1 MTVGEAMERAEELR
15 PGSRVA
21 ARTRQRWLCEVDGML
36 REKFFRPSSAD
47 SREGVGADIAWDNG
61 LRDDDVLLVPPPF
74 DSLYP
79 HYLCA
84 MTDAALGENDRYAGE
99 QAQYNSIL
107 AELAA
112 WLRRKNLPA
121 RGCSWRWEGGR
132 KMILSNRNGL
142 KNTRNMLRVFGG
154 LNETYSCTEAEYSA
168 GINFSARN
176 FPALS
181 TRLPR
186 RKLREEADLNGMY
199 HLNGLLTVCGRD
211 LVYTPDDADEM
222 EVTLKDA
229 VENGK
234 KTLVGIGTKILIF
247 PDKLAFDTASR
258 KVSALGTV
266 WSGKNT
272 SVEFAPCD
280 AEGKVYEVSGCG
292 PAEPDKPTDG
302 QLFLRVEDPEKPWS
316 SESTLEVYSEASG
329 NWSAV
334 VLDYCRISAKGVG
347 TDFAAEDTVTLTGSA
362 AEQAGQW
369 NELDGDRIVYDAGT
383 DALRVK
389 ADPGGEWFYGR
400 LTRTGAAVRWVS
412 LDGSVSREFVSA
424 EVVELERRVPDMDYL
439 TECDNRVWGC
449 SNKENVIYACKLG
462 DPTNWFSYRGIAADS
477 YAVTVGSDGAFTGAA
492 TCMGY
497 ALFFK
502 ENTLHKLYGSKP
514 SDFQLSSLR
523 CRGVAKGAARSLC
536 VINETLYYLSPDG
549 VMAWD
554 GSIPTK
560 VSTALD
566 PARLRNVKSALG
578 GALDGRYYLHLV
590 RGSGEA
596 QAVRLL
602 VYDTERGL
610 WQEEDVCS
618 YEMAGSGGQL
628 YLWDGKAIWAADAD
642 REENWQ
648 QAGGI
653 EDGVSFELV
662 SGNIGLDSP
671 EELYLS
677 RLTLRFEAEVKSRIE
692 VAVSYDSGAWETL
705 AQLTADGRRCFD
717 VPFVPR
723 RCGSLRFR
731 LKGRGQ
737 LTLRSLTRT
746 SAAAKGGILAQEVN

>member
-1 MTVGEAMERAEELR
+1 
-15 PGSRVA
+15 
-21 ARTRQRWLCEVDGML
+21 
-36 REKFFRPSSAD
+36 
-47 SREGVGADIAWDNG
+47 
-61 LRDDDVLLVPPPF
+61 
-74 DSLYP
+74 
-79 HYLCA
+79 
-84 MTDAALGENDRYAGE
+84 
-99 QAQYNSIL
+99 
-107 AELAA
+107 
-112 WLRRKNLPA
+112 
-121 RGCSWRWEGGR
+121 
-132 KMILSNRNGL
+132 MILSNRNGL

-229 VENGK
+229 VENGR

-258 KVSALGTV
+258 KVSALGAV

-347 TDFAAEDTVTLTGSA
+347 TDFAEEDTVTLTGSA

-449 SNKENVIYACKLG
+449 NSRENVIYGCKLG

-492 TCMGY
+492 SCMGY

-523 CRGVAKGAARSLC
+523 CRGVAQNAARSLC
-536 VINETLYYLSPDG
+536 VLNETLYYLSPDG

-554 GSIPTK
+554 GSLPTK
-560 VSTALD
+560 VSGALD
-566 PARLRNVKSALG
+566 AAKLSNVQSAVG
-578 GALDGRYYLHLV
+578 GALDGRYYLHIS
-590 RGSGEA
+590 RESA
-596 QAVRLL
+596 RLL
-602 VYDTERGL
+602 VYDTEKGL
-610 WQEEDVCS
+610 WSEEDVCS
-618 YEMAGSGGQL
+618 CDMTSTGGQL
-628 YLWDGKAIWAADAD
+628 YLWDGQALWAADPT
-642 REENWQ
+642 REPDWQ
-648 QAGGI
+648 TT
-653 EDGVSFELV
+653 DGVETDIPFELV
-662 SGNIGLDSP
+662 TGDVGLDGT
-671 EELYLS
+671 EQRYLS
-677 RLTLRFEAEVKSRIE
+677 RLTLRLDAECTSTVE
-692 VAVSYDSGAWETL
+692 VAVSYDGGAWETVASL
-705 AQLTADGRRCFD
+705 AAQGSRRSYD
-717 VPFVPR
+717 LPFVPR
-723 RCGSLRFR
+723 RCGSLRLR
-731 LKGRGQ
+731 LRGKGQ
-737 LTLRSLTRT
+737 ITLRGLVRT
-746 SAAAKGGILAQEVN
+746 IAPAKGKLWEEDASWQA

>member
-1 MTVGEAMERAEELR
+1 
-15 PGSRVA
+15 
-21 ARTRQRWLCEVDGML
+21 
-36 REKFFRPSSAD
+36 
-47 SREGVGADIAWDNG
+47 
-61 LRDDDVLLVPPPF
+61 
-74 DSLYP
+74 
-79 HYLCA
+79 
-84 MTDAALGENDRYAGE
+84 
-99 QAQYNSIL
+99 
-107 AELAA
+107 
-112 WLRRKNLPA
+112 
-121 RGCSWRWEGGR
+121 
-132 KMILSNRNGL
+132 MILSNRNGL

-199 HLNGLLTVCGRD
+199 HLNGLLTVCGRE
-211 LVYTPDDADEM
+211 LVYTPDDTDEM

-258 KVSALGTV
+258 KVSALGAV
-266 WSGKNT
+266 WSGKNA

-369 NELDGDRIVYDAGT
+369 NELDGDRIVYDAGA

-477 YAVTVGSDGAFTGAA
+477 YAVTVGSDGPFTGAA

-523 CRGVAKGAARSLC
+523 CRGVARNAARSLC
-536 VINETLYYLSPDG
+536 VLNETLYYLSPDG

-554 GSIPTK
+554 GSIPAK
-560 VSTALD
+560 VSAALD
-566 PARLRNVKSALG
+566 AGRLANVKQAVG
-578 GALDGRYYLHLV
+578 GALDGRYYLHV
-590 RGSGEA
+590 SRENE
-596 QAVRLL
+596 VRLL

-610 WQEEDVCS
+610 WHEEDVCS
-618 YEMAGSGGQL
+618 FEMASTGGQL
-628 YLWDGKAIWAADAD
+628 YLWDGRALWAADPS
-642 REENWQ
+642 REA
-648 QAGGI
+648 AGQRS
-653 EDGVSFELV
+653 EETEQGVEFALTT
-662 SGNIGLDSP
+662 GDLGLDSP
-671 EELYLS
+671 EERYLS
-677 RLTLRFEAEVKSRIE
+677 RLTLRLDAACRSRVTVE
-692 VAVSYDSGAWETL
+692 VSYDGGPWEN
-705 AQLTADGRRCFD
+705 AAALTVEGPRRNCD
-717 VPFVPR
+717 LHLVPR
-723 RCGSLRFR
+723 RCASLRLR
-731 LKGRGQ
+731 LWGYGQ
-737 LTLRSLTRT
+737 ITLRSLAKTF
-746 SAAAKGGILAQEVN
+746 SGAKGNWMELEG

>member
-1 MTVGEAMERAEELR
+1 MVLANRAKLQN
-15 PGSRVA
+15 SR
-21 ARTRQRWLCEVDGML
+21 
-36 REKFFRPSSAD
+36 S
-47 SREGVGADIAWDNG
+47 
-61 LRDDDVLLVPPPF
+61 LV
-74 DSLYP
+74 
-79 HYLCA
+79 
-84 MTDAALGENDRYAGE
+84 
-99 QAQYNSIL
+99 
-107 AELAA
+107 
-112 WLRRKNLPA
+112 
-121 RGCSWRWEGGR
+121 
-132 KMILSNRNGL
+132 
-142 KNTRNMLRVFGG
+142 RVFGG
-154 LNETYSCTEAEYSA
+154 LNETYACSEAEYSA
-168 GINFSARN
+168 GVNFSARD

-181 TRLPR
+181 TRKPR
-186 RKLREEADLNGMY
+186 RKLRELTGLNGMY
-199 HLNGLLTVCGRD
+199 HLNGLLTVCGKD
-211 LVYTPDDADEM
+211 LIYTPDADGANP
-222 EVTLKDA
+222 VTCTEA
-229 VENGK
+229 VTDGK
-234 KTLVGIGTKILIF
+234 KALVGIGTKILIF
-247 PDKLAFDTASR
+247 PDKVAFDTADGS
-258 KVSALGTV
+258 VSALGAV
-266 WSGKNT
+266 WQAEGQ
-272 SVEFAPCD
+272 SVQFAPCD
-280 AEGKVYEVSGCG
+280 AAGKAYEVSGYG
-292 PAEPDKPTDG
+292 KEEPEKPADG
-302 QLFLRVEDPEKPWS
+302 QLFLKVEDEEHPWAS
-316 SESTLEVYSEASG
+316 TSTLEEYSASSG
-329 NWSAV
+329 SWTAV
-334 VLDYCRISAKGVG
+334 PLEYCRITAAGAQRL
-347 TDFAAEDTVTLTGSA
+347 FAQWDTVTVQGTA
-362 AEQAGQW
+362 AQQAGMW
-369 NELDGDRIVYDAGT
+369 TKLDGDLVVYDVLENG
-383 DALRVK
+383 LRVRVSPEG
-389 ADPGGEWFYGR
+389 DHVYGT
-400 LTRTGAAVRWVS
+400 LVQSAESAQWTS
-412 LDGSVSREFVSA
+412 LDGKETRSFAVSTPVRM
-424 EVVELERRVPDMDYL
+424 ERRVPDLDYV

-449 SNKENVIYACKLG
+449 SSKENVIYACKLG

-677 RLTLRFEAEVKSRIE
+677 RLTLRLEAEVKSRIE

-723 RCGSLRFR
+723 RCGSMRFR

>member
-1 MTVGEAMERAEELR
+1 
-15 PGSRVA
+15 
-21 ARTRQRWLCEVDGML
+21 
-36 REKFFRPSSAD
+36 
-47 SREGVGADIAWDNG
+47 
-61 LRDDDVLLVPPPF
+61 
-74 DSLYP
+74 
-79 HYLCA
+79 
-84 MTDAALGENDRYAGE
+84 
-99 QAQYNSIL
+99 
-107 AELAA
+107 
-112 WLRRKNLPA
+112 
-121 RGCSWRWEGGR
+121 
-132 KMILSNRNGL
+132 MILSNRNGL

-154 LNETYSCTEAEYSA
+154 LNETYACSEAEYSA

-211 LVYTPDDADEM
+211 LVYTPDDTDEM

-229 VENGK
+229 VENSK

-258 KVSALGTV
+258 KVSALGAV

-554 GSIPTK
+554 APRAGQRRSPGR
-560 VSTALD
+560 A
-566 PARLRNVKSALG
+566 AAGLRHRT
-578 GALDGRYYLHLV
+578 GALAGGRCLLLRDGRKRRAALSLGRKGHL
-590 RGSGEA
+590 
-596 QAVRLL
+596 
-602 VYDTERGL
+602 
-610 WQEEDVCS
+610 
-618 YEMAGSGGQL
+618 
-628 YLWDGKAIWAADAD
+628 
-642 REENWQ
+642 
-648 QAGGI
+648 
-653 EDGVSFELV
+653 
-662 SGNIGLDSP
+662 
-671 EELYLS
+671 
-677 RLTLRFEAEVKSRIE
+677 
-692 VAVSYDSGAWETL
+692 
-705 AQLTADGRRCFD
+705 GRRCG
-717 VPFVPR
+717 PGGELAAGGRHRGR
-723 RCGSLRFR
+723 RELRARQREHRAGQPGRAVSLPADAPAR
-731 LKGRGQ
+731 GRGEEPHRGGCELRQRSVGDTGPADRRRAALLRCSVCAEAVREPAVPAEGQRSAHPAQPDPDERRREGRHSGTGGELNMASVTGLSKIGLPHLSENMDAEDARAIRNYLYQMQEQ
-737 LTLRSLTRT
+737 LQYVLCNLDVENMSEPLRARLNS
-746 SAAAKGGILAQEVN
+746 IQ

>member
-1 MTVGEAMERAEELR
+1 
-15 PGSRVA
+15 
-21 ARTRQRWLCEVDGML
+21 
-36 REKFFRPSSAD
+36 
-47 SREGVGADIAWDNG
+47 
-61 LRDDDVLLVPPPF
+61 
-74 DSLYP
+74 
-79 HYLCA
+79 
-84 MTDAALGENDRYAGE
+84 
-99 QAQYNSIL
+99 
-107 AELAA
+107 
-112 WLRRKNLPA
+112 
-121 RGCSWRWEGGR
+121 
-132 KMILSNRNGL
+132 MILSNRNGL

-186 RKLREEADLNGMY
+186 RKLREEAGLNGMY

-211 LVYTPDDADEM
+211 LVYTPDDTDEM

-229 VENGK
+229 VENGR
-234 KTLVGIGTKILIF
+234 KTLVGIGTRILIF

-258 KVSALGTV
+258 KVSALGAV

-369 NELDGDRIVYDAGT
+369 NELDGDRIVYDAGA

-477 YAVTVGSDGAFTGAA
+477 YAVTVGS
-492 TCMGY
+492 
-497 ALFFK
+497 
-502 ENTLHKLYGSKP
+502 
-514 SDFQLSSLR
+514 
-523 CRGVAKGAARSLC
+523 
-536 VINETLYYLSPDG
+536 
-549 VMAWD
+549 
-554 GSIPTK
+554 
-560 VSTALD
+560 
-566 PARLRNVKSALG
+566 
-578 GALDGRYYLHLV
+578 
-590 RGSGEA
+590 GEA

-677 RLTLRFEAEVKSRIE
+677 RLTLRLEAEVKSRIE

-746 SAAAKGGILAQEVN
+746 SAAAKGGILAQEVS

>member
-1 MTVGEAMERAEELR
+1 MVLANRAKLQN
-15 PGSRVA
+15 SR
-21 ARTRQRWLCEVDGML
+21 
-36 REKFFRPSSAD
+36 S
-47 SREGVGADIAWDNG
+47 
-61 LRDDDVLLVPPPF
+61 LV
-74 DSLYP
+74 
-79 HYLCA
+79 
-84 MTDAALGENDRYAGE
+84 
-99 QAQYNSIL
+99 
-107 AELAA
+107 
-112 WLRRKNLPA
+112 
-121 RGCSWRWEGGR
+121 
-132 KMILSNRNGL
+132 
-142 KNTRNMLRVFGG
+142 RVFGG
-154 LNETYSCTEAEYSA
+154 LNETYACSEAEYSA
-168 GINFSARN
+168 GVNFSARD

-181 TRLPR
+181 TRKPR
-186 RKLREEADLNGMY
+186 RKLRELTGLNGMY
-199 HLNGLLTVCGRD
+199 HLNGLLTVCGKD
-211 LVYTPDDADEM
+211 LIYTPDADGANP
-222 EVTLKDA
+222 VTCTEA
-229 VENGK
+229 VTDGK
-234 KTLVGIGTKILIF
+234 KALVGIGTKILIF
-247 PDKLAFDTASR
+247 PDKVAFDTADGS
-258 KVSALGTV
+258 VSALGAV
-266 WSGKNT
+266 WQAEGQ
-272 SVEFAPCD
+272 SVQFAPCD
-280 AEGKVYEVSGCG
+280 AAGKTYEVSGYG
-292 PAEPDKPTDG
+292 KEEPEKPADG
-302 QLFLRVEDPEKPWS
+302 QLFLKVEDEEHPWAS
-316 SESTLEVYSEASG
+316 TSTLEEYSTSSG
-329 NWSAV
+329 SWTAV
-334 VLDYCRISAKGVG
+334 PLEYCRITAAGAQRL
-347 TDFAAEDTVTLTGSA
+347 FAQWDTVTVQGTA
-362 AEQAGQW
+362 AQQAGMW
-369 NELDGDRIVYDAGT
+369 TKLDGDLVVYDVLENG
-383 DALRVK
+383 LRVRVSPEG
-389 ADPGGEWFYGR
+389 DHVYGT
-400 LTRTGAAVRWVS
+400 LVQSAESAQWTS
-412 LDGSVSREFVSA
+412 LDGKETRSFAVSTPVRM
-424 EVVELERRVPDMDYL
+424 ERRVPDLDYV

-449 SNKENVIYACKLG
+449 SSRENVIYACRLG

-677 RLTLRFEAEVKSRIE
+677 RLTLRLEAEVKSRIE

>member
-1 MTVGEAMERAEELR
+1 
-15 PGSRVA
+15 
-21 ARTRQRWLCEVDGML
+21 
-36 REKFFRPSSAD
+36 
-47 SREGVGADIAWDNG
+47 
-61 LRDDDVLLVPPPF
+61 
-74 DSLYP
+74 
-79 HYLCA
+79 
-84 MTDAALGENDRYAGE
+84 
-99 QAQYNSIL
+99 
-107 AELAA
+107 
-112 WLRRKNLPA
+112 
-121 RGCSWRWEGGR
+121 
-132 KMILSNRNGL
+132 MILSNRNGL

-186 RKLREEADLNGMY
+186 RKLREEAGLNGMY

-211 LVYTPDDADEM
+211 LVYTPDDRDEM

-229 VENGK
+229 VENGR
-234 KTLVGIGTKILIF
+234 KTLVGIGTRILIF
-247 PDKLAFDTASR
+247 PDKLAFDTAGR
-258 KVSALGTV
+258 KVSALGAM

-369 NELDGDRIVYDAGT
+369 NELDGDRIVYDAGA

-662 SGNIGLDSP
+662 SGDIGLDSP

-677 RLTLRFEAEVKSRIE
+677 RLTLRLEAEMKSRIE

>member
-1 MTVGEAMERAEELR
+1 MLLTN
-15 PGSRVA
+15 
-21 ARTRQRWLCEVDGML
+21 RT
-36 REKFFRPSSAD
+36 
-47 SREGVGADIAWDNG
+47 GV
-61 LRDDDVLLVPPPF
+61 
-74 DSLYP
+74 
-79 HYLCA
+79 
-84 MTDAALGENDRYAGE
+84 
-99 QAQYNSIL
+99 
-107 AELAA
+107 
-112 WLRRKNLPA
+112 
-121 RGCSWRWEGGR
+121 
-132 KMILSNRNGL
+132 
-142 KNTRNMLRVFGG
+142 KNTRDLLRAFGG
-154 LNETYSCTEAEYSA
+154 LNETYGCTEAEYS
-168 GINFSARN
+168 GGMNFSARD

-186 RKLREEADLNGMY
+186 RRLQELAGLNGMY

-211 LVYTPDDADEM
+211 LVYTPDEAPAQPVTVKNAVADSR
-222 EVTLKDA
+222 
-229 VENGK
+229 
-234 KTLVGIGTKILIF
+234 KTMVGIGTKILIF
-247 PDKLAFDTASR
+247 PDKVAFDTADGSAAPLGAAWEAGSLS
-258 KVSALGTV
+258 VS
-266 WSGKNT
+266 
-272 SVEFAPCD
+272 FAPCD
-280 AEGKVYEVSGCG
+280 ASGNTYEVKDKGTK
-292 PAEPDKPTDG
+292 EPEHPQDG
-302 QLFLRVEDPEKPWS
+302 QLFLKLNEPDKPYS
-316 SESTLEVYSEASG
+316 AENTLEVYSEASG
-329 NWSAV
+329 NWTV
-334 VLDYCRISAKGVG
+334 IPLDYCLV
-347 TDFAAEDTVTLTGSA
+347 TAEGIGAEFRVWDTVTLTGTG

-369 NELDGDRIVYDAGT
+369 AGLDGDRIVYGVT
-383 DALRVK
+383 ETTLRLR
-389 ADPGGEWFYGR
+389 ADPGGEHFYGR
-400 LTRTGAAVRWVS
+400 LVHNGSSAVWVS
-412 LDGSVSREFVSA
+412 MDGTQREEYFPA
-424 EVVELERRVPDMDYL
+424 EGVKVERRVPDLEYL

-449 SNKENVIYACKLG
+449 SSSENVIYACKLG

-590 RGSGEA
+590 RGGGEA

-662 SGNIGLDSP
+662 SGDIGLDGP

-677 RLTLRFEAEVKSRIE
+677 RLTLRLEAEVKSRIE

>member
-1 MTVGEAMERAEELR
+1 
-15 PGSRVA
+15 
-21 ARTRQRWLCEVDGML
+21 
-36 REKFFRPSSAD
+36 
-47 SREGVGADIAWDNG
+47 
-61 LRDDDVLLVPPPF
+61 
-74 DSLYP
+74 
-79 HYLCA
+79 
-84 MTDAALGENDRYAGE
+84 
-99 QAQYNSIL
+99 
-107 AELAA
+107 
-112 WLRRKNLPA
+112 
-121 RGCSWRWEGGR
+121 
-132 KMILSNRNGL
+132 MILSNRNGL

-186 RKLREEADLNGMY
+186 RKLREEAGLNGMY

-211 LVYTPDDADEM
+211 LVYTPDDRDEM

-229 VENGK
+229 VENGR

-258 KVSALGTV
+258 KVSALGAV
-266 WSGKNT
+266 WSGKNA

-477 YAVTVGSDGAFTGAA
+477 YAVTVGSDGPFTGAA

-523 CRGVAKGAARSLC
+523 CRGVARNAARSLC
-536 VINETLYYLSPDG
+536 VLNETLYYLSPDG

-554 GSIPTK
+554 GSIPAK
-560 VSTALD
+560 VSAALD
-566 PARLRNVKSALG
+566 AGRLANVKQAVG
-578 GALDGRYYLHLV
+578 GALDGRYYLHV
-590 RGSGEA
+590 SRENE
-596 QAVRLL
+596 VRLL

-610 WQEEDVCS
+610 WHEEDVCS
-618 YEMAGSGGQL
+618 FEMASTGGQL
-628 YLWDGKAIWAADAD
+628 YLWDGRALWAADPS
-642 REENWQ
+642 REA
-648 QAGGI
+648 AGQRS
-653 EDGVSFELV
+653 EETEQGVEFALTT
-662 SGNIGLDSP
+662 GDLGLDSP
-671 EELYLS
+671 EERYLS
-677 RLTLRFEAEVKSRIE
+677 RLTLRLDAACRSRVTVE
-692 VAVSYDSGAWETL
+692 VSYDGGPWEN
-705 AQLTADGRRCFD
+705 AAALTVEGPRRNCD
-717 VPFVPR
+717 LHLVPR
-723 RCGSLRFR
+723 RCASLRLR
-731 LKGRGQ
+731 LWGYGQ
-737 LTLRSLTRT
+737 ITLRSLAKTF
-746 SAAAKGGILAQEVN
+746 SGAKGNWMELEG

>member
-1 MTVGEAMERAEELR
+1 MLLTN
-15 PGSRVA
+15 
-21 ARTRQRWLCEVDGML
+21 RT
-36 REKFFRPSSAD
+36 
-47 SREGVGADIAWDNG
+47 GV
-61 LRDDDVLLVPPPF
+61 
-74 DSLYP
+74 
-79 HYLCA
+79 
-84 MTDAALGENDRYAGE
+84 
-99 QAQYNSIL
+99 
-107 AELAA
+107 
-112 WLRRKNLPA
+112 
-121 RGCSWRWEGGR
+121 
-132 KMILSNRNGL
+132 
-142 KNTRNMLRVFGG
+142 KNTRALLRAFGG
-154 LNETYSCTEAEYSA
+154 LNETYGCTEAEYS
-168 GINFSARN
+168 GGMNFSARD

-186 RKLREEADLNGMY
+186 RRLQELAGLNGMY
-199 HLNGLLTVCGRD
+199 HLNGLLTVCGQD
-211 LVYTPDDADEM
+211 LVYTPDEAPAQPVTVKNAVADSR
-222 EVTLKDA
+222 
-229 VENGK
+229 
-234 KTLVGIGTKILIF
+234 KTMVGIGTKILIF
-247 PDKLAFDTASR
+247 PDKVAFDTADGSAAPLGAAWEAGSLS
-258 KVSALGTV
+258 VS
-266 WSGKNT
+266 
-272 SVEFAPCD
+272 FAPCD
-280 AEGKVYEVSGCG
+280 ASGNTYEVKDKGTK
-292 PAEPDKPTDG
+292 EPEHPQDG
-302 QLFLRVEDPEKPWS
+302 QLFLKLNEPDKPYS
-316 SESTLEVYSEASG
+316 AENTLEVYSEASG
-329 NWSAV
+329 NWTV
-334 VLDYCRISAKGVG
+334 IPLDYCLV
-347 TDFAAEDTVTLTGSA
+347 TAEGIGAEFRVWDTVTLTGTG

-369 NELDGDRIVYDAGT
+369 AGLDGDRIVYGVT
-383 DALRVK
+383 ETTLRLR
-389 ADPGGEWFYGR
+389 ADPGGEHFYGR
-400 LTRTGAAVRWVS
+400 LVHNGSSAVWVS
-412 LDGSVSREFVSA
+412 MDGTQREEYFPA
-424 EVVELERRVPDMDYL
+424 EGVKAERRVPDLEYL

-449 SNKENVIYACKLG
+449 SSSENVIYACKLG

-549 VMAWD
+549 VMAGD

-662 SGNIGLDSP
+662 SGDIGLDGP

-677 RLTLRFEAEVKSRIE
+677 RLTLRLEAEVKSRIE

-737 LTLRSLTRT
+737 LTLRSLART